1 MSFSSVSGVLDFNLN
16 FRGNQLYL
24 NNFTCFERYV
34 TIAML
39 GKFDHL
45 KGPRALKRYLYS
57 FGEFILDKILETK
70 ITLKKN
76 SYFIL

>member
-1 MSFSSVSGVLDFNLN
+1 MPFSSVSGVLDFNLN

-39 GKFDHL
+39 GKLDHL
-45 KGPRALKRYLYS
+45 KGPRNGLKKI
-57 FGEFILDKILETK
+57 FILIWRIYFGQDFRDKNNF
-70 ITLKKN
+70 KKK
-76 SYFIL
+76 